1 MVDNGREGWSKGGV
15 DVHCWISVP
24 FDKWCGGGLHADIG
38 VLAMGKAVQGR
49 GNLKAA
55 EGSER
60 EGIG

>member
-1 MVDNGREGWSKGGV
+1 MVERGGV
-15 DVHCWISVP
+15 NVHCWSSVP
-24 FDKWCGGGLHADIG
+24 FNKRCGGGLHADIG

-55 EGSER
+55 DGSER